1 MLGAGER
8 SGPLALRFFHQVR
21 PNPTRTRVVNLAV
34 PFPHSGQSTLN
45 RNVSA
50 IGLTAHL
57 RLRVTVTVS

>member
-1 MLGAGER
+1 VLGAGER
-8 SGPLALRFFHQVR
+8 SGALALRFFHQVQ
-21 PNPTRTRVVNLAV
+21 PSPTRTQVVNLAV
-34 PFPHSGQSTLN
+34 SLPRSGQSTLN

>member
-1 MLGAGER
+1 M
-8 SGPLALRFFHQVR
+8 
-21 PNPTRTRVVNLAV
+21 VNLAV
-34 PFPHSGQSTLN
+34 PFPQSGQSTLN